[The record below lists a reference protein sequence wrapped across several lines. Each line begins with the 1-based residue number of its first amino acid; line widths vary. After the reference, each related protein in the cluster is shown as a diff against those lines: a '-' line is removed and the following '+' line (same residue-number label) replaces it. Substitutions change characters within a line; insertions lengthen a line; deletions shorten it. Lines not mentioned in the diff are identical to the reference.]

1 MFTSY
6 YLCLFSFFSL
16 FYNEFSLSHQ
26 LCQVG
31 ELACNEDDSGGEE
44 EKEWGKGSR
53 KRTRGG
59 RRSDRLALLD
69 VGTDEASTQVS
80 ESDHHSIGSVEEQI
94 QVQSEKEVQCL
105 EPNELEESQTQ
116 VFCCFWLFI
125 SFDVNK
131 V

>member
-1 MFTSY
+1 
-6 YLCLFSFFSL
+6 
-16 FYNEFSLSHQ
+16 